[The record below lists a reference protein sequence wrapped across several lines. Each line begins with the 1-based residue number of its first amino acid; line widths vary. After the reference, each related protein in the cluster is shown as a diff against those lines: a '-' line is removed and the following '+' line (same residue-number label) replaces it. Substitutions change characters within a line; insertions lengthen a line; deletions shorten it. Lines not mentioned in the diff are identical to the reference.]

1 MSSPFL
7 ASDRHSCSPIFSSAW
22 LLSEVSVGGWA
33 VALVAASSAA
43 GVVAAAA
50 AAVTAAGTSAC
61 LGSSLAGASSALED
75 SELSVE
81 ALVALSV
88 SAEPAFSSEGAGAW
102 GAACSAAA
110 SGVLSPF
117 FSSEGV
123 SPALPVSSDL
133 GPVAG
138 TASVVG
144 PSPPF
149 FSTPSAT
156 GASSFFSL
164 TSASAAWASPFFSPL
179 SFFLVMCPR
188 KLA

>member
-1 MSSPFL
+1 
-7 ASDRHSCSPIFSSAW
+7 IFSSAW
-22 LLSEVSVGGWA
+22 LLSAASVGGWA
-33 VALVAASSAA
+33 VALAAASSAA
-43 GVVAAAA
+43 GGVAA
-50 AAVTAAGTSAC
+50 AAVTAAGTSAG

-110 SGVLSPF
+110 SGAPSPF

-123 SPALPVSSDL
+123 SPALPVSSGL
-133 GPVAG
+133 GPEAG
-138 TASVVG
+138 AASVGVG
-144 PSPPF
+144 PSPSF
-149 FSTPSAT
+149 FSTPSAAW
-156 GASSFFSL
+156 ASSFSFA
-164 TSASAAWASPFFSPL
+164 SASAAWASPFFSPL

>member
-1 MSSPFL
+1 M
-7 ASDRHSCSPIFSSAW
+7 FSSAW
-22 LLSEVSVGGWA
+22 LLSPVSVGGWA
-33 VALVAASSAA
+33 VALAAASSAA
-43 GVVAAAA
+43 GVVAA

-75 SELSVE
+75 GELSVE

-88 SAEPAFSSEGAGAW
+88 SAEPAFSSEDAGAW
-102 GAACSAAA
+102 GAACSVAA
-110 SGVLSPF
+110 SPSPF

-123 SPALPVSSDL
+123 SPALPGSSGL
-133 GPVAG
+133 EPVAG
-138 TASVVG
+138 AASAVVV
-144 PSPPF
+144 PSPF

-156 GASSFFSL
+156 GASSFL
-164 TSASAAWASPFFSPL
+164 LASASAAWTSSFFSPL

>member
-1 MSSPFL
+1 
-7 ASDRHSCSPIFSSAW
+7 IFSSAW
-22 LLSEVSVGGWA
+22 LLSAVSVGGWA
-33 VALVAASSAA
+33 VAMAAASSAA
-43 GVVAAAA
+43 GVVAA

-75 SELSVE
+75 GELSVE

-102 GAACSAAA
+102 GAACSVAA
-110 SGVLSPF
+110 SGAPSPF

-123 SPALPVSSDL
+123 SPALPVFSSGL
-133 GPVAG
+133 GPASAG
-138 TASVVG
+138 VE
-144 PSPPF
+144 PSPSF
-149 FSTPSAT
+149 FSVPSAT
-156 GASSFFSL
+156 AASSFSFA
-164 TSASAAWASPFFSPL
+164 SASAAGASPFFSPL

>member
-1 MSSPFL
+1 
-7 ASDRHSCSPIFSSAW
+7 IFSSAW
-22 LLSEVSVGGWA
+22 LLSAVSVGGWA
-33 VALVAASSAA
+33 VALAATSSAA
-43 GVVAAAA
+43 GVVAAA

-75 SELSVE
+75 GELSVE

-88 SAEPAFSSEGAGAW
+88 SAEPAFSSEGAAAW
-102 GAACSAAA
+102 GAACSVAV
-110 SGVLSPF
+110 SGAPSPF

-123 SPALPVSSDL
+123 SPALPVSSGL

-138 TASVVG
+138 AASVVEG
-144 PSPPF
+144 PSPSF

-156 GASSFFSL
+156 GASSFFSFA
-164 TSASAAWASPFFSPL
+164 SASAAWASPFFSPL